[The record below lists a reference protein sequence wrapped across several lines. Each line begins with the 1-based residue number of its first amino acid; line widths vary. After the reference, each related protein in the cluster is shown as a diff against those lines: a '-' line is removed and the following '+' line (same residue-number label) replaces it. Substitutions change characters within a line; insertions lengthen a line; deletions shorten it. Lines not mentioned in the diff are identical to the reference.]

1 MKRSYELDIQANEL
15 RTDARRLLG
24 QIVRRCKTISE
35 LDVSSA
41 KWRSLVT
48 NAAAVELATLLL
60 TLVDKKQR
68 FLHAKRESRIQWRRE
83 QRESDKP

>member
-1 MKRSYELDIQANEL
+1 MKRSYELDIQANGL

-24 QIVRRCKTISE
+24 EIVQRCKTISE
-35 LDVSSA
+35 LDLSSA

-48 NAAAVELATLLL
+48 NAEAVELATLLL

-68 FLHAKRESRIQWRRE
+68 FLHAKRESRIHWRRE